1 MSAFEGKAA
10 IRRSAAPVYRQAPG
24 LVIVRGAGAGQEPI
38 EEVAVGRDGLDF
50 DLGRQIMQFHKSR
63 QIQLRY
69 GRTIPVSRGKVHYRW
84 CFSDLLIARLFAE
97 QFNGRF
103 CKPTV

>member
-1 MSAFEGKAA
+1 MPRFPTKKAVTNENNH
-10 IRRSAAPVYRQAPG
+10 SYV
-24 LVIVRGAGAGQEPI
+24 V
-38 EEVAVGRDGLDF
+38 EVAVGRDGLDF

-63 QIQLRY
+63 HIQLRY

-103 CKPTV
+103 CKPSV